1 MKVAAPRNG
10 GVTFRL
16 RRTVVVMGGRDA
28 SLADLSNGG
37 AEAWLRSLVVEE
49 RGEALRAQ
57 LAADNPDRAP
67 DEIED
72 AVQTAC
78 AHFLGSQP
86 PISTPGPAYAWVR
99 VVAHR
104 ALNRERE
111 HHRREVTVDTIDA
124 ARGATPVL
132 SSASAE
138 QDLIDHED
146 ELDLGRFAREL
157 AARLDDRARDVL
169 ALYGA
174 GLKRPEIAAALGVS
188 HRAVRRDLEEIMD
201 EARIAIT
208 RLSGGGCLLGESLI
222 VRLACGLATPTEA
235 SQAQLH
241 LARCERCQQFHERLN
256 LWREKVGA
264 VMPVPAS
271 EQADP
276 GVLERTLHKTVEGL
290 GSLRQQLADSGAQI
304 KQQATATYV
313 RAADPTPLAGA
324 RPGAVAAV
332 VAGCLAVGTGTYTC
346 VEQGINPLTSLPG
359 LGEQAPEQ
367 RATNPPPPE
376 TTEQAPAA
384 TPVAPVAV
392 EPAPAPEPTPTPT
405 PAPTATEPVEPAPQP
420 PPEQSFEP
428 SSPAYS
434 PPAAQPSSSPPAPA
448 PVADGGG
455 SSEFEP

>member
-1 MKVAAPRNG
+1 
-10 GVTFRL
+10 
-16 RRTVVVMGGRDA
+16 MGGSDA

-37 AEAWLRSLVVEE
+37 AEAWLRSLVVGE
-49 RGEALRAQ
+49 RGEALRTQ

-78 AHFLGSQP
+78 AHFLDSQP

-111 HHRREVTVDTIDA
+111 HCGREVAVDTIDA
-124 ARGATPVL
+124 VRGPTSILTADSP
-132 SSASAE
+132 E
-138 QDLIDHED
+138 QELIDHDD

-174 GLKRPEIAAALGVS
+174 GLKRPEIAAALGMS

-208 RLSGGGCLLGESLI
+208 RLSGGGCLLGEGLI

-241 LARCERCQQFHERLN
+241 LARCDRCQQFHGRLN

-264 VMPVPAS
+264 VLPIPAT
-271 EQADP
+271 EHADP
-276 GVLERTLHKTVEGL
+276 GFLERTLHKTVDGL
-290 GSLRQQLADSGAQI
+290 GSLRQHLAEGGAQV
-304 KQQATATYV
+304 KQQVTTTYY

-324 RPGAVAAV
+324 RPGAVVAV

-346 VEQGINPLTSLPG
+346 VEQGINPLTAIPG
-359 LGEQAPEQ
+359 LGEPALERDASEEPARVETVQPVPVEPDPSFDQPKAAPM
-367 RATNPPPPE
+367 PE
-376 TTEQAPAA
+376 ASDQPAVGS
-384 TPVAPVAV
+384 PS
-392 EPAPAPEPTPTPT
+392 EPAPAPASGADSLSGLDGN
-405 PAPTATEPVEPAPQP
+405 PAPTPG
-420 PPEQSFEP
+420 
-428 SSPAYS
+428 
-434 PPAAQPSSSPPAPA
+434 PAPA
-448 PVADGGG
+448 PPPTSSGDGSDTTFGG
-455 SSEFEP
+455 L

>member
-1 MKVAAPRNG
+1 
-10 GVTFRL
+10 
-16 RRTVVVMGGRDA
+16 MGGRDA

-37 AEAWLRSLVVEE
+37 AEAWLRSLVVGE

-57 LAADNPDRAP
+57 LAADNPDRAL

-72 AVQTAC
+72 AVQAAC
-78 AHFLGSQP
+78 AHFLDSQP
-86 PISTPGPAYAWVR
+86 PVSTPGPAYVWVR

-111 HHRREVTVDTIDA
+111 HRSREVAVDSLDA
-124 ARGATPVL
+124 VRGPTSVL

-138 QDLIDHED
+138 QELIDHED
-146 ELDLGRFAREL
+146 EVDLGRFAREL

-208 RLSGGGCLLGESLI
+208 RLSGGGCLLGETLV

-235 SQAQLH
+235 SRARLH
-241 LARCERCQQFHERLN
+241 LTRCHQCERFHERLG
-256 LWREKVGA
+256 LWREKIGA
-264 VMPVPAS
+264 LLPAPT
-271 EQADP
+271 ADQTAP
-276 GVLERTLHKTVEGL
+276 SVVERLGDKTAEGL
-290 GSLRQQLADSGAQI
+290 SAI
-304 KQQATATYV
+304 KQQIVEASGHVKQQAATAYV

-332 VAGCLAVGTGTYTC
+332 VTGCLAVGTGTYTC
-346 VEQGINPLTSLPG
+346 VERGINPLTSLPG
-359 LGEQAPEQ
+359 LGERAPEQ

-376 TTEQAPAA
+376 TTEQPPAP
-384 TPVAPVAV
+384 TPPAPVAV
-392 EPAPAPEPTPTPT
+392 DPVPAPEPAPTPAPAPEP
-405 PAPTATEPVEPAPQP
+405 EPVEPAPQP

-434 PPAAQPSSSPPAPA
+434 PPAAQPSSARSTPA